1 MKKDEF
7 KKAVAEKLNIK
18 QVEAEKVIAGVFE
31 TVEDALVEGKKVPLG
46 GLGKL
51 GTVEKAA
58 RKGRNPQDGSEIQI
72 EAKTAPKFKASE
84 HLKELVK

>member
-7 KKAVAEKLNIK
+7 KKAVATKLEIT
-18 QVEAEKVIAGVFE
+18 QVEAEKIIAGVFE

-58 RKGRNPQDGSEIQI
+58 RKGRNPQTGEEIDI
-72 EAKTAPKFKASE
+72 AAKIAPKYFPSE
-84 HLKELVK
+84 AVKNLVK